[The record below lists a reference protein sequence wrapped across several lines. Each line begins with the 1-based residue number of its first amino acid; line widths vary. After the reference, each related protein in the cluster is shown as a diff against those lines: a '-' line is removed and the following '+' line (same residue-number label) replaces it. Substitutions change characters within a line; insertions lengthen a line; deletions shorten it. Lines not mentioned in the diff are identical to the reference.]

1 MDKKLLD
8 LNGVKVYTKADVIY
22 AMNLIGQD
30 VYMSDDADFEDYYTC
45 RLKGIRFEEDSAFT
59 FIGADYDDC
68 QTIIYKYFVLAKNAK
83 FKEEK
88 EKTLRPFK
96 SIIEFGWE
104 TGCEDLGD
112 KITIRSINEN
122 YDEECIFNGYR
133 VMHDNDQK
141 TIIYLGCMNYTFQ
154 ELKDYYLY
162 SKAGKWCPFGIE
174 E

>member
-8 LNGVKVYTKADVIY
+8 LNGVKVYTRDDVVDAISI
-22 AMNLIGQD
+22 IGQD
-30 VYMSDDADFEDYYTC
+30 VYMSDDADFEEYYKYK
-45 RLKGIRFEEDSAFT
+45 LIGIQFEEDSSYT
-59 FIGADYDDC
+59 FIGSDDC
-68 QTIIYKYFVLAKNAK
+68 QRIIYKYFILAKDAK

-88 EKTLRPFK
+88 EKELQPFK

-104 TGCEDLGD
+104 TGCEELGD

-133 VMHDNDQK
+133 VMHDDKQT

>member
-1 MDKKLLD
+1 MDKLLD
-8 LNGVKVYTKADVIY
+8 LNGVKVYTKADVID

-30 VYMSDDADFEDYYTC
+30 VYMSDDADFEDYHKC
-45 RLKGIRFEEDSAFT
+45 RFAGVRVVEGDIFPFV
-59 FIGADYDDC
+59 GGNC
-68 QTIIYKYFVLAKNAK
+68 VVYKYFILCKDAK
-83 FKEEK
+83 FKEGK

-96 SIIEFGWE
+96 SIIEFGRE
-104 TGCEDLGD
+104 TGCEELGD

-133 VMHDNDQK
+133 ILHDDKQT

>member
-8 LNGVKVYTKADVIY
+8 LNGVKVYTKADVID

-30 VYMSDDADFEDYYTC
+30 VYMSDYADFEHYYKL
-45 RLKGIRFEEDSAFT
+45 RLTGIRFEEDLKYAFV
-59 FIGADYDDC
+59 GGDYDGT
-68 QTIIYKYFVLAKNAK
+68 TIIYKYFILAKDAK

-104 TGCEDLGD
+104 TGCEELGD

-122 YDEECIFNGYR
+122 YDEECVFNGYR
-133 VMHDNDQK
+133 VMHDEKQT

-162 SKAGKWCPFGIE
+162 SKAGEWCPFGIE

>member
-8 LNGVKVYTKADVIY
+8 LNGVKVYTRDDVVD
-22 AMNLIGQD
+22 AMSLIGQY
-30 VYMSDDADFEDYYTC
+30 VYMSDNADFEDYYKY
-45 RLKGIRFEEDSAFT
+45 RLIGIQFEEDSPYA
-59 FIGADYDDC
+59 FIGDDDC
-68 QTIIYKYFVLAKNAK
+68 QRIIYKYFVLAKDAK

-88 EKTLRPFK
+88 EKELRPFK

-104 TGCEDLGD
+104 TGCEELGD

-133 VMHDNDQK
+133 VMHDNDQ
-141 TIIYLGCMNYTFQ
+141 TTMIYLGCMNYTFQ

>member
-8 LNGVKVYTKADVIY
+8 LNGVKVYTRDDVVDAISI
-22 AMNLIGQD
+22 IGQD
-30 VYMSDDADFEDYYTC
+30 VYMSDTADFKSYYKC
-45 RLKGIRFEEDSAFT
+45 RLTGVRAMEHNAFP
-59 FIGADYDDC
+59 FVGNDEH
-68 QTIIYKYFVLAKNAK
+68 QSIIYKYCILAKDAR

-88 EKTLRPFK
+88 EKKLRPFK

-104 TGCEDLGD
+104 TGCEELGD

-133 VMHDNDQK
+133 VMHDDKQT

-162 SKAGKWCPFGIE
+162 SKAGKWHPFGIE